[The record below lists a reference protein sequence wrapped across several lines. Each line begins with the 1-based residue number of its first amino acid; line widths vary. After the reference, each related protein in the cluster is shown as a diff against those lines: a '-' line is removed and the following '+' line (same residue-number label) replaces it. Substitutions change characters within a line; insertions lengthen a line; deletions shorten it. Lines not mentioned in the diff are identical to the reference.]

1 MLCVSARRTGA
12 TMPER
17 IIGVAAEND
26 RRPTFAGKLEEKGQ
40 ELVADR
46 ERDPWDSS
54 ALAVIKRELAL
65 ALDQINS
72 VRSLHHEQRRSL
84 LRLECYVNSELMQME
99 ARTPRYS
106 PYRFPEREKLQR
118 RLQGIE
124 HDRMQLAPR
133 ESAEMRELHG
143 RLLYLINEH
152 VRLMRRWTSKP
163 SPGN

>member
-1 MLCVSARRTGA
+1 
-12 TMPER
+12 MPER
-17 IIGVAAEND
+17 IIGVAEENA

-46 ERDPWDSS
+46 EGGSWASS
-54 ALAVIKRELAL
+54 ALAVIKRDLAL
-65 ALDQINS
+65 ALDQLNS

-99 ARTPRYS
+99 ARTPKYS

-124 HDRMQLAPR
+124 HDRMQLALR

-143 RLLYLINEH
+143 RLLYVINEH
-152 VRLMRRWTSKP
+152 VRLTRRWTSKT
-163 SPGN
+163 SPRNWNR